1 MDSAPSSPY
10 IGAVPVGRHLRGSEK
25 WKVSTMGS
33 QMIQIIILAGIALFL
48 ILRLRNVLGT
58 REGFEKPQETAAP
71 VPARR
76 SDRSFEVIE
85 GGTVDLDI
93 ADVADPESPTG
104 KALAA
109 MKAVDRKFSV
119 ADFSHGAR
127 AAYEMIVMAYEN
139 GDLETLRR
147 FLSPEVFEPFASA
160 IESRKAKGYTVDAS
174 FAGVREVKLV
184 DAHFDTAT
192 NEADITMRFVG
203 ELTSVV
209 RDPEGRIVEGAPNE
223 LKQQRD
229 VWTFTRTMTSDNPN
243 WQLTGTG
250 G

>member
-1 MDSAPSSPY
+1 
-10 IGAVPVGRHLRGSEK
+10 
-25 WKVSTMGS
+25 MGS

-48 ILRLRNVLGT
+48 IFRLRNVLGT

-71 VPARR
+71 LPPRQR
-76 SDRSFEVIE
+76 DRSFDVIE
-85 GGTVDLDI
+85 GGTTDLDI
-93 ADVADPESPTG
+93 ADFADPDSDIG

-109 MKAVDRKFSV
+109 MKRVDRDFSV
-119 ADFSHGAR
+119 TDFSHGAR

-139 GDLETLRR
+139 GDLEALRAH
-147 FLSPEVFEPFASA
+147 LSPDVFEPFAAA
-160 IESRKAKGYTVDAS
+160 IEARKAKGYTVESS
-174 FAGVREVKLV
+174 FAGVREVKLA
-184 DAHFDTAT
+184 DARFDPVT

-223 LKQQRD
+223 LKQQKD
-229 VWTFTRTMTSDNPN
+229 VWTFTRDMSSDNPN
-243 WQLTGTG
+243 WLLTGTG